1 MPQCM
6 AWQRQGVL
14 AAETHMSKLCR
25 GGSWIGLTDP
35 MSPTMAVSHAK
46 RREVHGAIREFL
58 VRVLAAVGLVAGLLW
73 ALEQPT
79 PTPSAACKQPQAQSI
94 GGCFNDTLLSTLIP
108 YLTAMGIG
116 IAAGAVV
123 GFLISALMTGIP
135 RRGRERPPARRAPA
149 SSVSRGRWII
159 ARYDGRCAS
168 CGSQITVGDR
178 VHHRPR
184 RTVCAG
190 CG

>member
-1 MPQCM
+1 
-6 AWQRQGVL
+6 
-14 AAETHMSKLCR
+14 MSKLCCR
-25 GGSWIGLTDP
+25 KLWIGLTGP
-35 MSPTMAVSHAK
+35 MSPTMAVSHGK
-46 RREVHGAIREFL
+46 RRVVHGAIREFL

-73 ALEQPT
+73 AFEQPT
-79 PTPSAACKQPQAQSI
+79 AAPSAACKEPEVQSI

-116 IAAGAVV
+116 VAVGALI
-123 GFLISALMTGIP
+123 GFLISALMTGLP
-135 RRGRERPPARRAPA
+135 RPGQDALYARLAPA
-149 SSVSRGRWII
+149 SSMSSGRWII

-184 RTVCAG
+184 RTVCAR